1 MFSGRVLQV
10 IAGKSAYVAVCLA
23 SAITLVVSGYA
34 HKEVSLV
41 QSSARGVPLPGGKT
55 IGAMNILVM
64 GLESRT
70 DYNGNVLPEDL
81 LTAMHA
87 GKVGGNIGSQDTNT
101 LILIHIFAGGQK
113 AVGFSIPR
121 DSVVNFP
128 QTYLGY
134 SRGKIDAA
142 YNWAYTQYINQH
154 AGTQS
159 HDDLYLHANQAGQ
172 LATVDTV
179 QALTGVTIDHFIEVN
194 LAGFYYLAKAFNG
207 IEVCIKPAP
216 AQGGFAGGAN
226 LTDKDTLVY
235 PPTDNSGFDAFKDG
249 YNEKKRGAQYLH
261 LSAAQSLAFVRSR
274 DTLPGTDVGRTYR
287 QQATIDYVIWRVK
300 HDNVLTDTGLL
311 NNLLGSA
318 NKYLITDSTFNLLDF
333 ATEMGALR
341 GENMHLT
348 TLPGTPVN
356 NVTLPG
362 YPTPQDIIQVDVPQI
377 QDLVQSSFA
386 GKATVKTTGKGKGKN
401 PAALPP
407 GKITVDVYN
416 GSTASTA
423 PLAGQTSAALVA
435 LGYKA
440 GKVLNATA
448 QHQPVQAGTQVFYGA
463 GAAANAAL
471 LAPQFGTKAVAL
483 KSLPADHIEVL
494 IGSGVTAV
502 PAGIEPASSATAST
516 QSVGATLAGAAS
528 AQSDTPAAPSAPTAA
543 STDPALGD
551 SSVVA
556 PNARYG
562 IPCVY

>member
-1 MFSGRVLQV
+1 MFSGRVLHL
-10 IAGKSAYVAVCLA
+10 IAGKSAYAAVCLA

-34 HKEVSLV
+34 HKEVTLV
-41 QSSARGVPLPGGKT
+41 ESSARGVPLPGGKT

-101 LILIHIFAGGQK
+101 LILIHIFAGGQR

-128 QTYLGY
+128 QTYLGE
-134 SRGKIDAA
+134 SRGKVDAA

-154 AGTQS
+154 ASTES

-216 AQGGFAGGAN
+216 AQGGFGKGAN
-226 LTDKDTLVY
+226 LTDADPITH
-235 PPTDNSGFDAFKDG
+235 TDNSGFNAFKDG
-249 YNEKKRGAQYLH
+249 YNEKKSGAQYLH
-261 LSAAQSLAFVRSR
+261 LSAPQSLAFVRSR

-287 QQATIDYVIWRVK
+287 QQATIDYVIWKVK
-300 HDNVLTDTGLL
+300 HDNLVTDTGLL
-311 NNLLGSA
+311 NSLLGSA
-318 NKYLITDSTFNLLDF
+318 NKYLITDSTFNMLDF
-333 ATEMGALR
+333 ATEMQALR

-348 TLPGTPVN
+348 TLPGTQEE
-356 NVTLPG
+356 NVPLAG
-362 YPTPQDIIQVDVPQI
+362 YPTPQDIIQVDVPLI
-377 QDLVQSSFA
+377 QHLVQTAFA
-386 GKATVKTTGKGKGKN
+386 GKATGKITAKAKGKN
-401 PAALPP
+401 PTALPP

-448 QHQPVQAGTQVFYGA
+448 QKLPVQAGTQVFYGA

-494 IGSGVTAV
+494 IGSAVTAV
-502 PAGIEPASSATAST
+502 PAGIEPTSTATAAT
-516 QSVGATLAGAAS
+516 QSVSATLAGATAT
-528 AQSDTPAAPSAPTAA
+528 QGDTPAGVSVVGAVTSSP
-543 STDPALGD
+543 DPALGD
-551 SSVVA
+551 SSVVT